1 MNAWLGQQEHRHK
14 VVIYQ
19 CDQSED
25 DDGAAG
31 HRGMTKWTSLCLRQ
45 ADLIFDLAL
54 GTSEESAR
62 QPTEVI

>member
-19 CDQSED
+19 CDQPED
-25 DDGAAG
+25 EEGAG
-31 HRGMTKWTSLCLRQ
+31 YRGMSKWTSLCLRQ

-54 GTSEESAR
+54 GTSEESAS